1 MSNIKEFFEKHILSL
16 YQNVKTGEITYLN
29 DKFNTDEDS
38 YFSKPL
44 HPQYQYLST
53 IPLQNEVE
61 FNLYLQTF
69 WKDEPALL
77 NIIHDLLK
85 LAFTLK
91 EGNKEQAA
99 EVPPF
104 LYVMY

>member
-1 MSNIKEFFEKHILSL
+1 MSNIKEFFEKHILFL
-16 YQNVKTGEITYLN
+16 YQNVKTGEIIYLN

-38 YFSKPL
+38 YFSKPI
-44 HPQYQYLST
+44 HPECQYLST

-61 FNLYLQTF
+61 LNSYLETF
-69 WKDEPALL
+69 WNDEPALL
-77 NIIHDLLK
+77 NLIPDLVK

-91 EGNKEQAA
+91 EENKEQAA
-99 EVPPF
+99 ELSPF